1 MPTIYIIAEIQ
12 REQDAIAALVSQ
24 ECRSLVAFR
33 DVSAFLV
40 DKDPSE
46 PGCVILDLPRAN
58 AAALPQL
65 REMLEP
71 LPIIVISSHADVG
84 RAVQAMKQGAADFLE
99 KPIDRER
106 LISAVRA
113 GIECS
118 RARMAR
124 ARRKQELVARYDTLT
139 LREKDVVG
147 AILGGRPN
155 REVAS
160 TLGIRPRTVE
170 THRANAMVKLGA
182 RHLPDL
188 VRIWL
193 DLEADQPH

>member
-12 REQDAIAALVSQ
+12 RERDAIAALVSQ

-33 DVSAFLV
+33 DVSAFV
-40 DKDPSE
+40 ADKDPSE

-58 AAALPQL
+58 AGALPQL

-71 LPIIVISSHADVG
+71 LPIIVISSHADVA

-99 KPIDRER
+99 RPIDQER
-106 LISAVRA
+106 LISSVRA
-113 GIECS
+113 GIDCS

-124 ARRKQELVARYDTLT
+124 AHRKRELIARYDTLS

-147 AILGGRPN
+147 AILAGRPN